1 MLQLAPCISGITP
14 NVVQQCLEML
24 AAISGRNDDYHELYA
39 QFGQCIKLGLQDDSA
54 CRSKEFPSG
63 LRLQSFQLRRRA
75 DQYEGLR

>member
-39 QFGQCIKLGLQDDSA
+39 QFGQCMKCAFQDESTY
-54 CRSKEFPSG
+54 RMKNS
-63 LRLQSFQLRRRA
+63 
-75 DQYEGLR
+75 